1 MVISSRI
8 RDMPSPSLMNASVK
22 CEYALRAVLDLALA
36 GSSTAGPIRIADI
49 ASRQQI
55 PQKFLETILSDLRK
69 RGLRESDL
77 TIAFEMG
84 LMESAKHAVMAGA
97 GVTYVSKFA
106 VATETANG
114 TLAVVRL
121 ADFRIERNFTYVHL
135 RRRVLSRAA
144 CAFLAYLE
152 EQAARL
158 S

>member
-69 RGLRESDL
+69 RGLLESRRGAEGGYML
-77 TIAFEMG
+77 ARPAETITVGEVVRAVEG
-84 LMESAKHAVMAGA
+84 GRSKDSAEESGPIEFLWAEVNAAIG
-97 GVTYVSKFA
+97 
-106 VATETANG
+106 
-114 TLAVVRL
+114 AVVDRKSIAEL
-121 ADFRIERNFTYVHL
+121 ARQWRERKTQFAPNW
-135 RRRVLSRAA
+135 
-144 CAFLAYLE
+144 E
-152 EQAARL
+152 I
-158 S
+158 